1 MSTLTSTVS
10 DMDCDLISN
19 PELRIGKILRTI
31 SRSYEIEADLPS
43 LSDMEVDQLN
53 EVGEVKRV
61 YVDLGEIYEVW
72 EIDGVN
78 GVKLNDEVD
87 EVASNKN
94 EDVEDM

>member
-10 DMDCDLISN
+10 DMDCDSISN
-19 PELRIGKILRTI
+19 PELRIREILRAI
-31 SRSYEIEADLPS
+31 SRNYEIEADLPS
-43 LSDMEVDQLN
+43 LSDMEVDLV
-53 EVGEVKRV
+53 EVNRV
-61 YVDLGEIYEVW
+61 YVDLGEVYEVW